1 MLLAML
7 NFSRYKILLKLAL
20 FVFILF
26 SFSIEI
32 ASKNYNTDNASLL
45 LEKAEEA
52 KTSGHFQES
61 IDLYQEYL
69 KKFKPSLSEEEEYQI
84 YLKLGLL
91 YWNIGML
98 SDFVDY
104 FQSAKSI
111 AEKLGHEKQKRD
123 IETALLIHDLYQ
135 ESKTYRS
142 IGDYPEACRA
152 LENAIELSRSIKSN
166 EMELKCLRI
175 LGVTHLYATDYQNL
189 RQRTEEALA
198 IARSLNHKI
207 SEGRCLNNLGI
218 YYEKIGNNYSKAL
231 NTYQEALA
239 ILREQN
245 FPIEISNCLNNL
257 GICYQS
263 LGNYEKSLEYF
274 HESYEIDKKIGDE
287 VILSKVLNN
296 IGENYRL
303 KGLISHKE
311 EDFNQALE
319 YFTQALELAEK
330 IEFTSSQI
338 YALNNIGS
346 IYTDMFKY
354 GEALTYFHS
363 ALDLAESINDIESQ
377 GMLLNN
383 IGIVHHNQGNFEN
396 SSEYFQKAIDLAV
409 GIENDKILWE
419 AFFEMGKNYAKQGEY
434 NKALEKYK
442 SSIDV
447 IENIRSSIIL
457 EELKASYFGTDK
469 RLEAYYSIIDLLVFL
484 NENYPQKKYDREAF
498 NYLER
503 AKARSF
509 LDSLE
514 ASRIDVIFGID
525 VRLLNREKELMKNI
539 SNIYT
544 RLLDNG
550 ISAED
555 KENIQTTLSQYEDE
569 LESLKREIRYNN
581 PSYSNL
587 YPDIITIEEA
597 QKKLLDNNTA
607 VFAYMIGNEHSLAF
621 VVTKKKLKIFRLPAK
636 EKFITLVT
644 SYLKV
649 ISDKDNNNF
658 KLGNELFHQLVLPGL
673 EKNIKKIIFI
683 PAEILNALP
692 FETLV
697 SDKNHWMIEDYK
709 ISYAPSITSLR
720 EIIDRNR
727 SNHRRRPKDI
737 LAVGDP
743 NFGDLEKDNINNN
756 IFNDFYIQ
764 SDLQFFR
771 LKYSG
776 VETDRISSLFSKEKS
791 DILLRE
797 KATEENVKK
806 HDLLD
811 YKILHFA
818 THSLIDDKMPGRS
831 SIMLVLDDDPSEDGF
846 LQMRE
851 IYNLK
856 LNADLVTLSA
866 CHTGGGQLIKG
877 EGIEGLNRAFF
888 YAGTSSVIMSLWSV
902 NDQATYQ
909 LMERFY
915 THLRSSQPISQALQ
929 RAKLEMIHSDVLSH
943 PYYWAGFIVSGNS
956 NKVIFI
962 HPVRQYAPLVLSI
975 VLIGGI
981 LAFVFRKKNNRD

>member
-1 MLLAML
+1 ML
-7 NFSRYKILLKLAL
+7 NFNRHKRLLNLAL

-26 SFSIEI
+26 SFSIEVT
-32 ASKNYNTDNASLL
+32 SKNYNTDNASLL
-45 LEKAEEA
+45 LEKAEIA
-52 KTSGHFQES
+52 KISGHFQES
-61 IDLYQEYL
+61 IDLYTEYL
-69 KKFKPSLSEEEEYQI
+69 KKFQSSLNKEEEYQI
-84 YLKLGLL
+84 LLKVGLL
-91 YWNIGML
+91 YWNIGKL
-98 SDFVDY
+98 SDCVSY

-111 AEKLGHEKQKRD
+111 TEELGHDKQTKA
-123 IETALLIHDLYQ
+123 IETAILIHDLYQ
-135 ESKTYRS
+135 ESKTHRGN
-142 IGDYPEACRA
+142 GDYPSACLA
-152 LENAIELSRSIKSN
+152 LENAIDLSRSIKIK
-166 EMELKCLRI
+166 ELELKCLRI

-189 RQRTEEALA
+189 RQRTEEALV
-198 IARSLNHKI
+198 IARSLNHKL
-207 SEGRCLNNLGI
+207 SEGRCLNNIGI
-218 YYEKIGNNYSKAL
+218 YYEKIGNYSKAL
-231 NTYQEALA
+231 NSYQEALN
-239 ILREQN
+239 IFREQN
-245 FPIEISNCLNNL
+245 IRLEIPNCLNNL

-263 LGNYEKSLEYF
+263 LGNYDKSLEYF
-274 HESYEIDKKIGDE
+274 QESYEIDKEIGDE
-287 VILSKVLNN
+287 VNLSRVLIN
-296 IGENYRL
+296 IGENFRL
-303 KGLISHKE
+303 KGLVSHKE
-311 EDFNQALE
+311 EDLKQALE
-319 YFTQALELAEK
+319 YFTQALDLAEK
-330 IEFTSSQI
+330 TEFTSSQI

-354 GEALTYFHS
+354 GEALTYFHL
-363 ALDLAESINDIESQ
+363 ALKLAEDLNDIESQ

-383 IGIVHHNQGNFEN
+383 IGIVYHNQGNFGN
-396 SSEYFQKAIDLAV
+396 SSEYFQKAIDLAM
-409 GIENDKILWE
+409 GIKHEKILWE
-419 AFFEMGKNYAKQGEY
+419 AFFEMGKNYAKQGDY
-434 NKALEKYK
+434 YKALERYE
-442 SSIDV
+442 SSIEV
-447 IENIRSSIIL
+447 IENIRSNIVL
-457 EELKASYFGTDK
+457 EELKASFFGTDK
-469 RLEAYYSIIDLLVFL
+469 RLEAYYCIIDLLVFL

-514 ASRIDVIFGID
+514 ASRIDVTFGID
-525 VRLLNREKELMKNI
+525 VKLLNREKELMKNI

-569 LESLKREIRYNN
+569 LEALKREIRYDN

-597 QKKLLDNNTA
+597 QRKLLDNNTA
-607 VFAYMIGNEHSLAF
+607 FFVYMIGNEHSLAF

-636 EKFITLVT
+636 EKLITLVT
-644 SYLKV
+644 NYLKV

-683 PAEILNALP
+683 PAEVLNALP

-743 NFGDLEKDNINNN
+743 NFGALEKDNINNN

-791 DILLRE
+791 DILIRE
-797 KATEENVKK
+797 KATEENLKK
-806 HDLLD
+806 NDLLD

-831 SIMLVLDDDPSEDGF
+831 SIMLVLDDDPTEDGF

-929 RAKLEMIHSDVLSH
+929 QAKLEMIHSDVLSH

-962 HPVRQYAPLVLSI
+962 HPIRQYGPLVLSI

-981 LAFVFRKKNNRD
+981 LAFVFRKKNNSD